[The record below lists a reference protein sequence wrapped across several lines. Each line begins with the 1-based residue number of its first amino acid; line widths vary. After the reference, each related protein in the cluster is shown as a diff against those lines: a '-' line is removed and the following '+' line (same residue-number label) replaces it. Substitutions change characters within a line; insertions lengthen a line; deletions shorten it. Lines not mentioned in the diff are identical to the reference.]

1 MLIIN
6 HLYFLYNNHV
16 CLQNETSRGRR
27 GRRRRGE
34 LRTEQE
40 IGGIL
45 AILNDIGARQNEPAN
60 IIYLP
65 SKHQIIA
72 IMKEILSKIPKH
84 LTSCPVLTDKKEWI
98 LGAASLALG
107 VGSSLFGANKAK
119 KAVRRAAAE
128 NTYRTNAEK
137 AWYDKNYN
145 TDYLDTK
152 AGQNLMRRAK
162 EVQDEYVR
170 KADGAAAVGGGTAAS
185 VAMAKEAANK
195 AMGDTIA
202 NVAAQD
208 TARKQHVEDAHLR
221 NTQQLSRERQQI
233 EQQKAQATSDAA
245 QNASNAMFN
254 FGVNQVGSQLEGAKG
269 LKTND
274 LANSKPT
281 LDNTNVSQIAEG
293 LSYKTNPSGFINPS
307 TTSGHTMLDEAVG
320 ELNKRK
326 PNVPHVGV

>member
-1 MLIIN
+1 MGL
-6 HLYFLYNNHV
+6 L
-16 CLQNETSRGRR
+16 E
-27 GRRRRGE
+27 GE
-34 LRTEQE
+34 GGGGKGVNCAPRKKLVGFGAISTEV
-40 IGGIL
+40 GT
-45 AILNDIGARQNEPAN
+45 RQNRTSN

-72 IMKEILSKIPKH
+72 IMTEILSKIPKH
-84 LTSCPVLTDKKEWI
+84 LTSCPVLTDKKEWV

-119 KAVRRAAAE
+119 KAARRAQAE

-208 TARKQHVEDAHLR
+208 TARKQHVEDAHLQ

-254 FGVNQVGSQLEGAKG
+254 FGVNQLGSELEGAKAV
-269 LKTND
+269 KTNT
-274 LANSKPT
+274 LGSNGKPI
-281 LDNTNVSQIAEG
+281 DNTIVTQQDRTAHSAATDHLAESMMTPEEKNQYRLKKAVG
-293 LSYKTNPSGFINPS
+293 LSGL
-307 TTSGHTMLDEAVG
+307 G
-320 ELNKRK
+320 
-326 PNVPHVGV
+326 

>member
-1 MLIIN
+1 MGL
-6 HLYFLYNNHV
+6 L
-16 CLQNETSRGRR
+16 E
-27 GRRRRGE
+27 GE
-34 LRTEQE
+34 E
-40 IGGIL
+40 GGEEGVSCAPRKKL
-45 AILNDIGARQNEPAN
+45 VGFWAILNEVGTRQNRTSN

-72 IMKEILSKIPKH
+72 IMTEILSKIPKH
-84 LTSCPVLTDKKEWI
+84 LTSCPVLGENKEWV
-98 LGAASLALG
+98 LGALSLAGG
-107 VGSSLFGANKAK
+107 VASSLFGANKAK
-119 KAVRRAAAE
+119 KAARRAQAE

-185 VAMAKEAANK
+185 VAMAKESANK

-202 NVAAQD
+202 NIAAQD
-208 TARKQHVEDAHLR
+208 TARKQHVEDAHLA

-233 EQQKAQATSDAA
+233 EQQKAQNTSDAA

-254 FGVNQVGSQLEGAKG
+254 FGVNQLGSELEGAKAV
-269 LKTND
+269 KTNT
-274 LANSKPT
+274 LGSNGKPV
-281 LDNTNVSQIAEG
+281 DNTIVTQQDKTAHSAATDHLAESMMSPEEKNQYRLKKAVG
-293 LSYKTNPSGFINPS
+293 LSGL
-307 TTSGHTMLDEAVG
+307 G
-320 ELNKRK
+320 
-326 PNVPHVGV
+326 

>member
-1 MLIIN
+1 MGL
-6 HLYFLYNNHV
+6 L
-16 CLQNETSRGRR
+16 E
-27 GRRRRGE
+27 GE
-34 LRTEQE
+34 EGEGKGVSCAPRKKLV
-40 IGGIL
+40 GFG
-45 AILNDIGARQNEPAN
+45 AILNEVGTRQNEPSN

-65 SKHQIIA
+65 SKHQIIT
-72 IMKEILSKIPKH
+72 IMTEILSKIPKH
-84 LTSCPVLTDKKEWI
+84 LTSCPVLTDKKEWV

-119 KAVRRAAAE
+119 KAARRAQAE
-128 NTYRTNAEK
+128 NQYRTNAEK

-208 TARKQHVEDAHLR
+208 TARKQHVEDAHLQ

-233 EQQKAQATSDAA
+233 EQQKALATSDAA
-245 QNASNAMFN
+245 QNASNAMFD
-254 FGVNQVGSQLEGAKG
+254 FGVNQLGSELEGAKG
-269 LKTND
+269 VKTNA
-274 LANSKPT
+274 LGSNGKPI
-281 LDNTNVSQIAEG
+281 DNTNVSHTMNETARSAASDHLAESMMSPEEKNQYRLKKAVG
-293 LSYKTNPSGFINPS
+293 LSGL
-307 TTSGHTMLDEAVG
+307 G
-320 ELNKRK
+320 
-326 PNVPHVGV
+326 

>member
-1 MLIIN
+1 MGL
-6 HLYFLYNNHV
+6 L
-16 CLQNETSRGRR
+16 E
-27 GRRRRGE
+27 GE
-34 LRTEQE
+34 E
-40 IGGIL
+40 GGEGGEEGVSCAPRKKL
-45 AILNDIGARQNEPAN
+45 VGFWAILNEVGTRQNRTSN

-72 IMKEILSKIPKH
+72 IMTEILSKIPKH
-84 LTSCPVLTDKKEWI
+84 LTSCPVLGENKEWV
-98 LGAASLALG
+98 LGALSLAGG
-107 VGSSLFGANKAK
+107 VASSLFGANKAK
-119 KAVRRAAAE
+119 KAARRAQAE

-185 VAMAKEAANK
+185 VAMAKESANK

-202 NVAAQD
+202 NIAAQD
-208 TARKQHVEDAHLR
+208 TARKQHVEDAHLA

-233 EQQKAQATSDAA
+233 EQQKAQNTSDAA

-254 FGVNQVGSQLEGAKG
+254 FGVNQLGSELEGAKAV
-269 LKTND
+269 KTNT
-274 LANSKPT
+274 LGSNGKPV
-281 LDNTNVSQIAEG
+281 DNTIVTQQDKTAHSAATDHLAESMMSPEEKNQYRLKKAVG
-293 LSYKTNPSGFINPS
+293 LSGL
-307 TTSGHTMLDEAVG
+307 G
-320 ELNKRK
+320 
-326 PNVPHVGV
+326 

>member
-1 MLIIN
+1 MGL
-6 HLYFLYNNHV
+6 L
-16 CLQNETSRGRR
+16 EGK
-27 GRRRRGE
+27 E
-34 LRTEQE
+34 
-40 IGGIL
+40 GGGKGVDCAPRKKL
-45 AILNDIGARQNEPAN
+45 VGFWAILTEVGTQQNEPSN

-72 IMKEILSKIPKH
+72 IMTEILSKIPKH
-84 LTSCPVLTDKKEWI
+84 LTSCPVLTDKKEWV

-107 VGSSLFGANKAK
+107 VGASLFGANKAK
-119 KAVRRAAAE
+119 KAARRAQEE

-208 TARKQHVEDAHLR
+208 TARKQHVEDAHLQ

-233 EQQKAQATSDAA
+233 EQQKAQNTSDAA
-245 QNASNAMFN
+245 QNASNIMFN
-254 FGVNQVGSQLEGAKG
+254 FGVNQLGSELKGANTV
-269 LKTND
+269 KTND
-274 LANSKPT
+274 LGSNGKPIG
-281 LDNTNVSQIAEG
+281 NTNVSHTMNETARSAASDHLAESMMSPEEKNQYRLKKAVG
-293 LSYKTNPSGFINPS
+293 LSGL
-307 TTSGHTMLDEAVG
+307 G
-320 ELNKRK
+320 
-326 PNVPHVGV
+326 

>member
-1 MLIIN
+1 M
-6 HLYFLYNNHV
+6 
-16 CLQNETSRGRR
+16 
-27 GRRRRGE
+27 
-34 LRTEQE
+34 
-40 IGGIL
+40 GIL
-45 AILNDIGARQNEPAN
+45 EGEMGGEEGVDCAPRKKLVGFWAISTEVGTRQNEPSN

-72 IMKEILSKIPKH
+72 IMTEILSKIPKH
-84 LTSCPVLTDKKEWI
+84 LTSCPVLTDKKEWV

-119 KAVRRAAAE
+119 KAARRAQAE

-208 TARKQHVEDAHLR
+208 TARKQHVEDAHLQ

-254 FGVNQVGSQLEGAKG
+254 FGVNQVGSELEGAKG
-269 LKTND
+269 VKTND
-274 LANSKPT
+274 LAKSKPT

-307 TTSGHTMLDEAVG
+307 TTSGHTMLDDAVG

>member
-1 MLIIN
+1 MGL
-6 HLYFLYNNHV
+6 L
-16 CLQNETSRGRR
+16 EGEEGRGKGVSCAPRKKSV
-27 GRRRRGE
+27 GFW
-34 LRTEQE
+34 
-40 IGGIL
+40 
-45 AILNDIGARQNEPAN
+45 AILNEVGTRQNEPSN

-72 IMKEILSKIPKH
+72 IMTEILSKIPKH

-98 LGAASLALG
+98 LGAAALAGG
-107 VGSSLFGANKAK
+107 VASSLFGANKAK
-119 KAVRRAAAE
+119 KAARRAQAE

-208 TARKQHVEDAHLR
+208 TARKQHVEDAHLQ

-254 FGVNQVGSQLEGAKG
+254 FGVNQLGSELEGAKAV
-269 LKTND
+269 KTND
-274 LANSKPT
+274 LANFKPT

-307 TTSGHTMLDEAVG
+307 TTSGHTMLDDAVG

-326 PNVPHVGV
+326 PNVPHVGA

>member
-1 MLIIN
+1 MGNIN
-6 HLYFLYNNHV
+6 G
-16 CLQNETSRGRR
+16 EKGEERG
-27 GRRRRGE
+27 GK
-34 LRTEQE
+34 
-40 IGGIL
+40 GGNCAQIKKFGGFL
-45 AILNDIGARQNEPAN
+45 AIFNEVGARQNRTSN

-65 SKHQIIA
+65 SKNQIIA
-72 IMKEILSKIPKH
+72 IMNEILSKIPKH
-84 LTSCPVLTDKKEWI
+84 LTYCPVLGDKKEWI
-98 LGAASLALG
+98 LGAAALAGG
-107 VGSSLFGANKAK
+107 VASSLFGANKAK
-119 KAVRRAAAE
+119 KAARRAQAE

-208 TARKQHVEDAHLR
+208 TARKQQVEDAHLQ
-221 NTQQLSRERQQI
+221 NSQQLSRERQQI
-233 EQQKAQATSDAA
+233 EQQKAQNTSEAA

-254 FGVNQVGSQLEGAKG
+254 FGVKQLGTELEGAKG
-269 LKTND
+269 M
-274 LANSKPT
+274 
-281 LDNTNVSQIAEG
+281 
-293 LSYKTNPSGFINPS
+293 KTNPLGTNGNTIGN
-307 TTSGHTMLDEAVG
+307 TIVEHTMNENARSAAREHLEESMMTPDEKNQYRLKKAVG
-320 ELNKRK
+320 LS
-326 PNVPHVGV
+326 GIW

>member
-1 MLIIN
+1 MGL
-6 HLYFLYNNHV
+6 L
-16 CLQNETSRGRR
+16 E
-27 GRRRRGE
+27 GE
-34 LRTEQE
+34 EGEGEGVDCAQRKKLVRF
-40 IGGIL
+40 G
-45 AILNDIGARQNEPAN
+45 AILNEVGTRQNGTSN

-72 IMKEILSKIPKH
+72 IMTEILSKIPKN
-84 LTSCPVLTDKKEWI
+84 LTSCPVLTDKKEWV

-119 KAVRRAAAE
+119 KAARRAQAE

-208 TARKQHVEDAHLR
+208 TARKQHVEDAHLQ

-254 FGVNQVGSQLEGAKG
+254 FGVNQVGSELEGAKAV
-269 LKTND
+269 KTNT
-274 LANSKPT
+274 LGSNKKPI
-281 LDNTNVSQIAEG
+281 DNTIVTQQDRTAHSAATDHLAESMMTPEEKNQYRLKKAVG
-293 LSYKTNPSGFINPS
+293 LSGL
-307 TTSGHTMLDEAVG
+307 G
-320 ELNKRK
+320 
-326 PNVPHVGV
+326 

>member
-1 MLIIN
+1 MSCAQRKK
-6 HLYFLYNNHV
+6 FV
-16 CLQNETSRGRR
+16 VF
-27 GRRRRGE
+27 
-34 LRTEQE
+34 
-40 IGGIL
+40 L
-45 AILNDIGARQNEPAN
+45 AILNAVGGRQNEPSN

-72 IMKEILSKIPKH
+72 IMTEILSKIPKH

-98 LGAASLALG
+98 LGAAALAGG
-107 VGSSLFGANKAK
+107 VASSLFGANKAK
-119 KAVRRAAAE
+119 KAARRAQAE

-208 TARKQHVEDAHLR
+208 TARKQQVEDAHIQ
-221 NTQQLSRERQQI
+221 NTQQLARERQKI
-233 EQQKAQATSDAA
+233 EQQKAQNTSDAA
-245 QNASNAMFN
+245 QNATNAMFN
-254 FGVNQVGSQLEGAKG
+254 FGVNQVGAEHEGDKEV
-269 LKTND
+269 KTNT
-274 LANSKPT
+274 LGANGSGS
-281 LDNTNVSQIAEG
+281 DNTNVAHTTQVNPTAIAYEAQYG
-293 LSYKTNPSGFINPS
+293 KGAVKEPIPVGYNEVGQNYDP
-307 TTSGHTMLDEAVG
+307 LDLATG
-320 ELNKRK
+320 AKKKLK
-326 PNVPHVGV
+326 G